1 MITADFRMFIFFGS
15 TTDGVVDDTWWIDL
29 AAYTC
34 SWAPPITAG
43 ASGPPAREGHTSVL
57 LTETEVVVFGGR
69 SSDGTMLNDLWL
81 LSTEVKTWQS
91 VVTPAQ
97 QPRPVARRLHTATV
111 IGGKMLVFGGSDAQ
125 SQALSDLWSYS
136 STAGWEQLQAVQP
149 SSLRPRWDHAACVQA

>member
-1 MITADFRMFIFFGS
+1 MPARS
-15 TTDGVVDDTWWIDL
+15 AL
-29 AAYTC
+29 AAASAS
-34 SWAPPITAG
+34 SWA
-43 ASGPPAREGHTSVL
+43 VL

-97 QPRPVARRLHTATV
+97 QPRPDARRLHTATV